1 MLYRKILERLRA
13 GIRDGTLPVGTSLPS
28 EQRLCQQFEVSRIT
42 VRRAL
47 DELAQEGLIDRG
59 AGRVARVVAPRFV
72 QAIAALEDPFNA
84 LRLVR
89 GTSVRLLSFEW
100 RIAEGAA
107 ARALQLD
114 DGDQVLHFQR
124 LREQDGAPVYHSE
137 AFLPASI
144 GALVN
149 RKALTAA
156 PMHEV
161 LAAAGIVPD
170 TVDRQMSATPCPKS
184 LAPLL
189 GLKQGAPTFRFDRIS
204 RDGQGRPLHLLIGHW
219 RWDRFSM
226 RLSSTSAAQ
235 GSLLTIDAPQP
246 GDVAQA
252 SSTLK
257 G

>member
-1 MLYRKILERLRA
+1 MLYRKVFDQLCA
-13 GIRDGTLPVGTSLPS
+13 DIRDGRLPVGAPLPS
-28 EQRLCQQFEVSRIT
+28 EQRLCERFGVSRIT

-47 DELAQEGLIDRG
+47 DGLAQDGLIDRG

-72 QAIAALEDPFNA
+72 QTIVALEDPFNA
-84 LRLVR
+84 MRLVR

-114 DGDQVLHFQR
+114 DGDQMLHFQR

-137 AFLPASI
+137 AFLPAPV

-149 RKALTAA
+149 RKALTGA

-170 TVDRQMSATPCPKS
+170 AVDRQMRATPCPKP

-189 GLKQGAPTFRFDRIS
+189 GLKQGAPTFRLERIS

-226 RLSSTSAAQ
+226 RLSSTSSVQ
-235 GSLLTIDAPQP
+235 GGLLTIDAPQP
-246 GDVAQA
+246 GDMAQV